1 MATKQSPAPR
11 RALMD
16 TSVEQ
21 WQAVGWMVANIDRE
35 LPAIRRAAAGIE
47 LAAFTDDEAAL
58 VLQAIREVCER
69 PAASITEIIVE
80 CRGIDAGFSSVR
92 LAREADQNATAHR
105 RVLSDCLDRIAEGHA
120 QRLYLDALE
129 DAQASDLGPA
139 ARQMAVER
147 LAKVAE
153 RAAPARDEETDA
165 LTVADQWAQDPD
177 EKLIPTGF
185 QALDQRFGGGLP
197 TGITAISGMPG
208 AGKSAFAGGL
218 ILGALE
224 HDREL
229 RAIWFRGEMSNSL
242 LWSRFLATWSA
253 IRYPAVP
260 RITSKEARKRRPAA
274 HKVNADLANIV
285 GGRLHI
291 IDPPLSAERMVA
303 AIRRLRPGLVVIDY
317 LQRCGAPGFP
327 DKRSEIDHVLSV
339 VSDITTRDDL
349 ATIIVSSMAGRH
361 QSARGGADIGGM
373 TKESNRL
380 DYDCHNYLA
389 LWCDKRDR
397 KSDPRPVRLEI
408 VKARSGGEG
417 ELDLWFSG
425 TDQTFTPQASDDQ
438 ERLAA
443 DDFAGHALEP
453 GR

>member
-1 MATKQSPAPR
+1 MATDQSPAAR
-11 RALMD
+11 RARID
-16 TSVEQ
+16 TSADQ
-21 WQAVGWMVANIDRE
+21 WQAVAWMAANVGRE
-35 LPAIRRAAAGIE
+35 PLAVRRAVAGIE
-47 LAAFTDDEAAL
+47 VAAFTDDDAAL
-58 VLQAIREVCER
+58 VLEAITRVCER
-69 PAASITEIIVE
+69 PRATMAEIIAE
-80 CRGIDAGFSSVR
+80 CRGLDARFCSAR
-92 LAREADQNATAHR
+92 LGSELDRYAAAEP
-105 RVLSDCLDRIAEGHA
+105 RVLSDCLERVAEGHA

-129 DAQASDLGPA
+129 DAQAGDLGPA
-139 ARQMAVER
+139 ARQMAMER

-153 RAAPARDEETDA
+153 RAGPARNEDTDA
-165 LTVADQWAQDPD
+165 LTVADQWAQSPD

-185 QALDQRFGGGLP
+185 PVLDQRFGGGLP

-274 HKVNADLANIV
+274 HKVNADLANVV

-291 IDPPLSAERMVA
+291 VDPPLSAERIAA

-380 DYDCHNYLA
+380 DYDCHNYFA

-425 TDQTFTPQASDDQ
+425 TDQTFTPQASEEQ